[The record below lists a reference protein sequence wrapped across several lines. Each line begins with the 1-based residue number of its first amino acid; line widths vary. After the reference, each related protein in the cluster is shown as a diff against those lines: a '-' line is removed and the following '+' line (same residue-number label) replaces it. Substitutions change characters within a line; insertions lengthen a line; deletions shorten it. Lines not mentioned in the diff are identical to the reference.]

1 MKMTDRRR
9 GGKMLPKGLEKPY
22 AEIYRAVFEDGMVDG
37 KHKVL
42 VAMAVAGAI
51 GCYP

>member
-1 MKMTDRRR
+1 
-9 GGKMLPKGLEKPY
+9 MLPKGLEKPY
-22 AEIYRAVFEDGMVDG
+22 TEFYQAVFADGVVDE
-37 KHKVL
+37 KNKVL

>member
-1 MKMTDRRR
+1 
-9 GGKMLPKGLEKPY
+9 MLPKGLEKPY
-22 AEIYRAVFEDGMVDG
+22 TEFYQAVFADGEVDG
-37 KHKVL
+37 KTKIL

>member
-1 MKMTDRRR
+1 
-9 GGKMLPKGLEKPY
+9 MLPKGLEKPY
-22 AEIYRAVFEDGMVDG
+22 TEFYQAVFADGVVIG
-37 KHKVL
+37 KNKVL

>member
-1 MKMTDRRR
+1 
-9 GGKMLPKGLEKPY
+9 MLPKGLEKPY
-22 AEIYRAVFEDGMVDG
+22 AEFYRAVFEDGEVDG
-37 KHKVL
+37 KNKVL